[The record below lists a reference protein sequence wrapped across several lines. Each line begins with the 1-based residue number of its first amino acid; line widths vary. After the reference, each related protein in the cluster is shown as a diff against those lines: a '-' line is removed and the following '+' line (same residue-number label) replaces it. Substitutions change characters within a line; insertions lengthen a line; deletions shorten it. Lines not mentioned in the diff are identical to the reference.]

1 MHWQN
6 SNFVLADDGVFV
18 FEPAHYMKDNFSGN
32 ASAYAQFRPH
42 YPDELFAQLL
52 PLVKT
57 SDAAWDCGTGNGQVA
72 GELADHFKD
81 VYATDISRDQL
92 DKAIQKP
99 NIHYSVQSAEHTSF
113 ADNTFDLVTVA
124 QAIHWFRFHE
134 FYSEVKRTLKPGGLI
149 AVIGYG
155 LLETDEPLQQL
166 LHHFYRKIVGP
177 YWDAERRYLD
187 EDYKTIP
194 FPFEEID
201 MPALSMKYS
210 WKSDQLLGYLRTWSA
225 VKHYKQRNDVDPVGL
240 IEADLIASFGNMG
253 EKEIVFPLLLR
264 VGRNLK

>member
-1 MHWQN
+1 
-6 SNFVLADDGVFV
+6 
-18 FEPAHYMKDNFSGN
+18 MKDNFSDN
-32 ASAYAQFRPH
+32 ARSYAQFRPH

-52 PLVKT
+52 PLVKNKN
-57 SDAAWDCGTGNGQVA
+57 AAWDCGTGNGQVA
-72 GELADHFKD
+72 GVLADHFKN
-81 VYATDISRDQL
+81 VYATDISRGQL
-92 DKAIQKP
+92 EQAVQKP
-99 NIHYSVQSAEHTSF
+99 NIHYSVQPAEHTDFS
-113 ADNTFDLVTVA
+113 DDSFDLVTIA

-134 FYSEVKRTLKPGGLI
+134 FYTEVKRTLKSGGLI

-201 MPALSMKYS
+201 MPALSMKYC
-210 WKSDQLLGYLRTWSA
+210 WTRDQLLGYLRTWSA
-225 VKHYKQRNDVDPVGL
+225 VKHYQQRNGVDPVGL
-240 IEADLIASFGNMG
+240 IEADLMACFRDVA

-264 VGRNLK
+264 VGRNGK